1 MKKSINIV
9 LMALVLLG
17 LLNTPPTAIAQTD
30 QPAAELAKTPEPAKA
45 VEPDGLI
52 ELNLPPSLE
61 LSALVEY
68 ISTRLGINI
77 IYDDATIKRRV
88 TISAP
93 QRIPKDAL
101 LGLLQSILKIHK
113 FMMVETDQEGFFQ
126 IVVDKE
132 LLSYTDA
139 IELDDRKLK
148 DAAPTDILTQIF
160 HLKYITTNTANKT
173 ITPFLGK
180 PGGNSLSIPA
190 HDLLIITDRA
200 ANLKKITELL
210 DLIDMPGVKV
220 RVRFV
225 PVKNVSAEELAS
237 QITEL
242 LSEKL
247 ALTSARDGDTRLPLK
262 LIPDSR
268 TNQIIIL
275 ATEGSELEALKLI
288 TALDKPTHERT
299 SPIRFYKL
307 MNTTA
312 ADVLATIQALDISE
326 GGLSQVAL
334 GGWPQPQTK
343 KEGARYTGPNRPPAP
358 VGKESPTPPAYKE
371 KDGQSKT
378 KSSEVRPG
386 DQSLTAITPSA
397 TVTIDPNTNTVIVIA
412 SPAIQEIY
420 EQLIAILDKRRP
432 QVLIEITLVTLDTS
446 DDFSLGVDLA
456 YSNTVNDGRFMV
468 FSSFGLSTV
477 DLATGA
483 LTPKVGVG
491 FNGSIVGPDMFNAVI
506 RALSASSKAEV
517 LAAPRM
523 LVNDN
528 ASATLSSIAESPFT
542 SINASQTVSTTSF
555 AGYAS
560 AGTTLTVTPHIAE
573 GDHLN
578 LKYSIT
584 LNSFTGE
591 GSAGIPPPRV
601 TNELSSEI
609 TVPDGYGVIIG
620 GLRRQDKSDS
630 HSRIPFL
637 GDIPVL
643 KYLLGIEEI
652 NSSESTLFAFVRVQ
666 ILRDDEFADLKFL
679 SDRDLA
685 MAQMPPNYPDSEIQ
699 IMQ

>member
-1 MKKSINIV
+1 MKKSIHFV
-9 LMALVLLG
+9 LLALVLFSLI
-17 LLNTPPTAIAQTD
+17 NSPPTAIAQTD
-30 QPAAELAKTPEPAKA
+30 QPAKA

-68 ISTRLGINI
+68 VSTRLGINI
-77 IYDDATIKRRV
+77 IYDEATVKRRV

-101 LGLLQSILKIHK
+101 LGLLQSILKMHK
-113 FMMVETDQEGFFQ
+113 FMMVETDQEGFLQ

-132 LLSYTDA
+132 LLSYSGT
-139 IELDDRKLK
+139 IELDDRKLL
-148 DAAPTDILTQIF
+148 DAAPTDILSQIF
-160 HLKYITTNTANKT
+160 HLKYITTNIATKNIA
-173 ITPFLGK
+173 PFLGK

-190 HDLLIITDRA
+190 HDLLIVTDRA
-200 ANLKKITELL
+200 ANLRRITELL
-210 DLIDMPGVKV
+210 KLIDRPGVEV
-220 RVRFV
+220 RIRFV
-225 PVKNVSAEELAS
+225 PVKNVSAEELAA

-247 ALTSARDGDTRLPLK
+247 ALTSAEDGDTRLPIK
-262 LIPDSR
+262 LIPDPR

-275 ATEGSELEALKLI
+275 ATEGSELEALKFI
-288 TALDKPTHERT
+288 VALDKPTHERT

-334 GGWPQPQTK
+334 GGWPQPRTK
-343 KEGARYTGPNRPPAP
+343 KESARYTGPNRPPAP
-358 VGKESPTPPAYKE
+358 AGKESPTPPAYKE
-371 KDGQSKT
+371 KDSKEKT

-386 DQSLTAITPSA
+386 DQSLTAVTPNA

-412 SPAIQEIY
+412 PPPIQEIY
-420 EQLIAILDKRRP
+420 EQLITILDKRRP
-432 QVLIEITLVTLDTS
+432 QVLIETTLVTLDTS
-446 DDFSLGVDLA
+446 DDFSLGVELA

-468 FSSFGLSTV
+468 FNSLGLSTV
-477 DLATGA
+477 DVATGT
-483 LTPKVGVG
+483 LTPKIGIG
-491 FNGSIVGPDMFNAVI
+491 FNGSIVGPDMFNAVV
-506 RALSASSKAEV
+506 RALETSSKAEV

-620 GLRRQDKSDS
+620 GLRRQDKSKT
-630 HSRIPFL
+630 HSGIPFIR
-637 GDIPVL
+637 DIPVL
-643 KYLLGIEEI
+643 KYLLGIEDI
-652 NSSESTLFAFVRVQ
+652 DSSESTLFAFIRVQ
-666 ILRDDEFADLKFL
+666 ILRDDEFQDLKFL
-679 SDRDLA
+679 SDRDMALA
-685 MAQMPPNYPDSEIQ
+685 KMPPNYPDSEIQ

>member
-1 MKKSINIV
+1 MKKPIHIV
-9 LMALVLLG
+9 LLALVLFG
-17 LLNTPPTAIAQTD
+17 LVSSPPAAIAQTEK
-30 QPAAELAKTPEPAKA
+30 PAEAPEPAI
-45 VEPDGLI
+45 EPDGMI

-68 ISTRLGINI
+68 VSTRLGINI
-77 IYDDATIKRRV
+77 IYDDSTVKRRV

-101 LGLLQSILKIHK
+101 LGLLQSILKMHK

-132 LLSYTDA
+132 LLSYTGS
-139 IELDDRKLK
+139 IEMDDRKLL

-160 HLKYITTNTANKT
+160 RLKYITTNLATKT
-173 ITPFLGK
+173 IAPFLRK
-180 PGGNSLSIPA
+180 PGGNSISIPA
-190 HDLLIITDRA
+190 HDLLIVTDRA
-200 ANLKKITELL
+200 ANLRRITDLL
-210 DLIDMPGVKV
+210 DLVDRPGAKA
-220 RVRFV
+220 RIRFV
-225 PVKNVSAEELAS
+225 PVKHVSAEELTS

-247 ALTSARDGDTRLPLK
+247 ALTSAEDGDTRLSLK
-262 LIPDSR
+262 LIPESR

-275 ATEGSELEALKLI
+275 ATDGSEIEALKLI

-334 GGWPQPQTK
+334 GGWPQPRTK
-343 KEGARYTGPNRPPAP
+343 KESSRYTGPNRPPAP
-358 VGKESPTPPAYKE
+358 AGKESPKPPSFKE
-371 KDGQSKT
+371 TNGEDKPGAR
-378 KSSEVRPG
+378 EVRPG
-386 DQSLTAITPSA
+386 DESLSAVTPNA

-412 SPAIQEIY
+412 SPAIQDIY
-420 EQLIAILDKRRP
+420 EQLITMLDKRRP
-432 QVLIEITLVTLDTS
+432 QVLIETTLVTLDTS
-446 DDFSLGVDLA
+446 DDFSLGVELA
-456 YSNTVNDGRFMV
+456 YSNTVNDGRFTV
-468 FSSFGLSTV
+468 FNSLGLSTI
-477 DLATGA
+477 DPLTGM
-483 LTPKVGVG
+483 LTPKIGVG
-491 FNGSIVGPDMFNAVI
+491 FNGSVIGENMFNAVL
-506 RALSASSKAEV
+506 RALQTSSKAEV
-517 LAAPRM
+517 LAAPKM

-555 AGYAS
+555 AGYAT

-591 GSAGIPPPRV
+591 GSNGIPPPRV

-620 GLRRQDKSDS
+620 GLKRHDNSIT
-630 HSRIPFL
+630 HAGLPFVK
-637 GDIPVL
+637 DIPIL
-643 KYLLGIEEI
+643 KYLFGVEDTT
-652 NSSESTLFAFVRVQ
+652 SSESTLFAFIRVQ
-666 ILRDDEFADLKFL
+666 ILRDDEFQDLKFL

-685 MAQMPPNYPDSEIQ
+685 LAKMQPNYPASEIQ
-699 IMQ
+699 VMQ